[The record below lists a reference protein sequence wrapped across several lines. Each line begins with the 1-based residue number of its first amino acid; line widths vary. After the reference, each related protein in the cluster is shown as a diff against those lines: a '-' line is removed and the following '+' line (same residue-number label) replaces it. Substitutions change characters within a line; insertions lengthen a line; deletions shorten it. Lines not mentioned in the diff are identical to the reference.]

1 MQTKRQKT
9 EQRSRIRQ
17 RLAGAAVL
25 FLFCG
30 FSYSSYASMDV
41 RHRNGS
47 SQIPVLKSRYFPFW
61 LQSFWKSTK
70 FRIFHSAG
78 FLFYWSGSRQSEKET
93 NTKHAL
99 NNTEA
104 DEQL

>member
-1 MQTKRQKT
+1 
-9 EQRSRIRQ
+9 
-17 RLAGAAVL
+17 
-25 FLFCG
+25 
-30 FSYSSYASMDV
+30 MDV

-47 SQIPVLKSRYFPFW
+47 SQIPVLKSQYFPVLASEF
-61 LQSFWKSTK
+61 LEEHEIPYFSFG
-70 FRIFHSAG
+70 R

>member
-1 MQTKRQKT
+1 MQTKRQET

-47 SQIPVLKSRYFPFW
+47 SQIPVLKSRYFPVLASEFLEEHEIPYFSFGRFSFLLVW
-61 LQSFWKSTK
+61 LTPIRKRNEYEPCLKQY
-70 FRIFHSAG
+70 R
-78 FLFYWSGSRQSEKET
+78 SG
-93 NTKHAL
+93 
-99 NNTEA
+99 
-104 DEQL
+104 